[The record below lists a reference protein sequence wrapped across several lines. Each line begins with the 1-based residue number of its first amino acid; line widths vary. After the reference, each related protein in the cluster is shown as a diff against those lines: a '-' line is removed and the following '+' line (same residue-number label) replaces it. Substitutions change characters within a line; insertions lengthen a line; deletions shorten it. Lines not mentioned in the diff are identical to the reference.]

1 MSEEYSYIRFA
12 LSDSDLLHCTE
23 VTCDG
28 VSVNSRLD
36 CPHLHP
42 VDRDRVLEVGVAG
55 QPGDHRRGGADV
67 AGLHTGGAEGSVL
80 TNDHRT
86 GSVPG
91 GPSIYSDRSDTNSM
105 RLRGEKMREK

>member
-1 MSEEYSYIRFA
+1 MKFSRF
-12 LSDSDLLHCTE
+12 DSDLLHSTV

-67 AGLHTGGAEGSVL
+67 AGLHTGGAEGRVL
-80 TNDHRT
+80 ANDHRA
-86 GSVPG
+86 GGVPR

-105 RLRGEKMREK
+105 RLREKRK